1 MDDGLAGKLCDEPP
15 RQVRGQRGRSVALHL
30 ERLVDGIL
38 NVLVRKQMLLLKLP
52 QPAVS
57 FGYYSVVILSQNQ

>member
-1 MDDGLAGKLCDEPP
+1 MDDGLAGKLCDEPL